1 MQGSLHQQGY
11 LDQLSID
18 CVIFGYED
26 QQLKVLIPR
35 LNVRGDF
42 WALPAGFISQEE
54 GIDAAAYRI
63 LRHRTGIGDIF
74 LEQFHAFGAAGR
86 SNRAVLDQILAL
98 NPDALDGALQHQ
110 EQFDWLTKRF
120 VSIGYYA
127 LVDITRVAPRET
139 EIDAS
144 IDWYP
149 LQDLPPLILDHAQI
163 VERAL
168 YTLRRDLDE
177 KLHVFN
183 LLPDTFTMK
192 EVQQLYEAIYD
203 QPFVRSN
210 FQKKMLGLGVLE
222 RLGKKYT
229 GAANKAP
236 YLYRFRK
243 QAGRPVGQ

>member
-1 MQGSLHQQGY
+1 MQQSIHQQGY

-35 LNVRGDF
+35 LNFRGDF
-42 WALPAGFISQEE
+42 WALPAGFIHQEE
-54 GIDAAAYRI
+54 GIDDAAYRI
-63 LRHRTGIGDIF
+63 LRHRTSISDIF
-74 LEQFHAFGAAGR
+74 LEQFYVFGAAGR
-86 SNRAVLDQILAL
+86 NNRAALDQILVR

-127 LVDITRVAPRET
+127 LVDITRVAPRKT

-149 LQDLPPLILDHAQI
+149 LHDLPPLILDHTQI

-177 KLHVFN
+177 KLHAFN
-183 LLPDTFTMK
+183 LLPDNFTIK

-203 QPFVRSN
+203 QSFVRSN
-210 FQKKMLGLGVLE
+210 FQKKILGLGVLK
-222 RLGKKYT
+222 RLGKQYT
-229 GAANKAP
+229 GAANRAP
-236 YLYRFRK
+236 YLYRFRE
-243 QAGRPVGQ
+243 G